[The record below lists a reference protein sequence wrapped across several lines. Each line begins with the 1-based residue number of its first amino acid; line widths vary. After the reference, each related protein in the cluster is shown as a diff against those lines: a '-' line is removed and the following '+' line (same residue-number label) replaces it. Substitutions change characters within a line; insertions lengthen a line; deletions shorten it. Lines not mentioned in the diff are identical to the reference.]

1 MLALHKI
8 LVPTDL
14 SVCSTRALD
23 EAHEFARQFSASI
36 DLLYVWTMPALVA
49 PESLITGMGI
59 NEQPLMAWMESSARE
74 LLSRFEEQA
83 KNAGIEV
90 NTSCCERGDPATTIV
105 EHATQGGYDLL
116 VLGTHGRTGIA
127 HAVLGSV
134 AEKVVR
140 SAPCPVLTVR
150 TTD

>member
-1 MLALHKI
+1 M
-8 LVPTDL
+8 PTDL

-23 EAHEFARQFSASI
+23 EAQQFARQ
-36 DLLYVWTMPALVA
+36 
-49 PESLITGMGI
+49 
-59 NEQPLMAWMESSARE
+59 
-74 LLSRFEEQA
+74 
-83 KNAGIEV
+83 IEV
-90 NTSCCERGDPATTIV
+90 NTSFCEPGDPATTIV
-105 EHATQGGYDLL
+105 EHAAQGGYDLL

-127 HAVLGSV
+127 HAALGSV